1 MSEVDESMQDRNRTL
16 LEEESAKR
24 VAFYEALI
32 NSWINTRMELD
43 KSLLTLSVAGIG
55 FLIGILGQY
64 TGGGVETFILYLLAL
79 LSFLICVVSI
89 LLVLRQ
95 NSTHIED
102 VVANVSDSS
111 KLLAVLDR
119 VGLFAFILGLT
130 FSSVLGVSIAAKSL
144 LSEGVIMSDNKKSVS
159 VNDSVSGVSKFR
171 PGESELTKSLN
182 GIANLN
188 TASTPAPA
196 KPAPNQEKPK

>member
-1 MSEVDESMQDRNRTL
+1 MSEIDEPAQDHKRVL

-24 VAFYEALI
+24 VAFYEALL

-43 KSLLTLSVAGIG
+43 KSLLTLSVAGLG

-64 TGGGVETFILYLLAL
+64 TGGGIEAFILYLLAL
-79 LSFLICVVSI
+79 LSFLICVISI

-102 VVANVSDSS
+102 VVSNGADSS
-111 KLLAVLDR
+111 KLLAVLDG
-119 VGLFAFILGLT
+119 VGLFAFIFGLV
-130 FSSVLGVSIAAKSL
+130 FSSILGISIAAKSL
-144 LSEGVIMSDNKKSVS
+144 LGEGASMTDNKKSVS

-171 PGESELTKSLN
+171 PGESEFTKSLN
-182 GIANLN
+182 GVANLSP
-188 TASTPAPA
+188 TPTPAPA
-196 KPAPNQEKPK
+196 KPAPSQEKPK